1 MDKFLFYYL
10 LIFFRKRVDKRT
22 PFRVFYIWNFIME
35 FYSIRKKRLELLVFF
50 RSRQPLLKI
59 SFTSSF
65 FYVECLSKL
74 RLNSITNEIYI
85 YSITEQKSIKQVTDF
100 SSNQLEIQL
109 GILRLFNRDSITA
122 QSLQRN

>member
-1 MDKFLFYYL
+1 
-10 LIFFRKRVDKRT
+10 
-22 PFRVFYIWNFIME
+22 ME

-85 YSITEQKSIKQVTDF
+85 YIYSITEQKSIKQVTDF

>member
-1 MDKFLFYYL
+1 
-10 LIFFRKRVDKRT
+10 
-22 PFRVFYIWNFIME
+22 ME
-35 FYSIRKKRLELLVFF
+35 FYNGILFHSKKKIGAFSFL
-50 RSRQPLLKI
+50 SQPTISLKD
-59 SFTSSF
+59 F

>member
-1 MDKFLFYYL
+1 MK
-10 LIFFRKRVDKRT
+10 
-22 PFRVFYIWNFIME
+22 